1 MPRSARHPPPT
12 KGPTKPA
19 SRQGAAREPKPLART
34 EVGRVSQRSRLLDA
48 AVGVVAQDGYPQAKI
63 GDLAT
68 RAGVS
73 RATFYELFSDKEECF
88 LAAHRELAERMS
100 AEVGEAVAQ
109 SDPARAPQAAL
120 TALVSFA
127 DREPLAF
134 SFLTH
139 EAMLAGPR
147 ALEERDRLIARLEGQ
162 LEHAWGQ
169 APDSAPM
176 PDVPPRILL
185 GGPIRLLGIRM
196 RRGQDHRE
204 QLLADL
210 IEWLDCYSVPRRAHR
225 WRNITPSAELLGARR
240 ETAPGPVAP
249 QPLPRGRHRLP
260 VAVVRGIQRERI
272 LHATAQVIRVKGYA
286 NITVADIVATA
297 GVSREVF
304 YSHFRSRREAF
315 TETHDLVFEQIM
327 ATTAGVFLASS
338 GDWPEQVWESGRAF
352 AEFFVAASSF
362 AHFAFV
368 ESYALGPAG
377 ARRTDDAILA
387 FTVFLE
393 EGFRC
398 RLEASQLPQ
407 LVAEAIAAGA
417 METAAFHVRHGRGGD
432 LLGVLPLITYV
443 ILAPFTGTNAAREF
457 VEGKLRETLAD
468 HGSEPSPARQRGKQ
482 SDRPATDA
490 ACRAT

>member
-1 MPRSARHPPPT
+1 
-12 KGPTKPA
+12 
-19 SRQGAAREPKPLART
+19 
-34 EVGRVSQRSRLLDA
+34 
-48 AVGVVAQDGYPQAKI
+48 VGVVAQDGYPQAKI
-63 GDLAT
+63 GDLAA

-73 RATFYELFSDKEECF
+73 RATFYELFTDKEECF

-109 SDPARAPQAAL
+109 SDPVRAAQAAL

-147 ALEERDRLIARLEGQ
+147 ALQERDRLIAQLEGH
-162 LEHAWGQ
+162 LERAWGQ

-176 PDVPPRILL
+176 PDVPASILL
-185 GGPIRLLGIRM
+185 GGAIRLLGIRM

-210 IEWLDCYSVPRRAHR
+210 IEWVDCYSVPRRAHR
-225 WRNITPSAELLGARR
+225 WRSITAGAGPLDARQG
-240 ETAPGPVAP
+240 TAPGPVTP

-260 VAVVRGIQRERI
+260 VAMVKRVQRERI
-272 LHATAQVIRVKGYA
+272 LHATAQVIRAKSYA

-304 YSHFRSRREAF
+304 YSHFHSRREAF
-315 TETHDLVFEQIM
+315 TDTHNLVFEQIM
-327 ATTAGVFLASS
+327 ASTASAFLSS
-338 GDWPEQVWESGRAF
+338 WSDWPEQVWESGRAF
-352 AEFFVAASSF
+352 TEFFVAASSF

-377 ARRTDDAILA
+377 ALRTDDAILA

-393 EGFRC
+393 EGHRYRRQAT
-398 RLEASQLPQ
+398 RLPALI
-407 LVAEAIAAGA
+407 AEAIAAA
-417 METAAFHVRHGRGGD
+417 VMETAAFYVRHGSAEE
-432 LLGVLPLITYV
+432 LLGLLPLITYV
-443 ILAPFTGTNAAREF
+443 ILAPFTGTDAAREF
-457 VEGKLRETLAD
+457 VEGKLGETQAE
-468 HGSEPSPARQRGKQ
+468 HSPEPSPIRQRGKQ
-482 SDRPATDA
+482 GDRPAKDSTR
-490 ACRAT
+490 RAR